1 MLCKEFKNINK
12 NSFAVINA
20 TEEEVEKLNNEN
32 GFNTENNKFKTV
44 KQYSN
49 FVRGLQIINTE
60 KKSELD
66 KVAKAIPQFNELWN
80 SLKETISE
88 SCFNY

>member
-1 MLCKEFKNINK
+1 M
-12 NSFAVINA
+12 
-20 TEEEVEKLNNEN
+20 EKLNNEN

-66 KVAKAIPQFNELWN
+66 KVAKSIPQFNELWN

-88 SCFNY
+88 SCFNYWQKITKTIK